1 MNQRCDKLMKIRD
14 FKKDNVYL
22 VTVLF
27 ILALSFPV
35 LAQTPSS
42 QLAAN
47 DWDSFSG
54 GAQAVCSDDDIDNDD
69 DGLIE
74 LCFLEDLDAVRYV
87 LDGSGYKASA
97 STTKSTQGCPSGGCK
112 GYELVRDLDFKD
124 DASYRDIANKER
136 WTTGT
141 GWAPIGYYKDYD
153 DDDPFRGTFEG
164 NGYSICN
171 LMINRSTTN
180 YVGLFS
186 VISTPTVIHRVGLL
200 NAEVVGLNYVGT
212 LVGAGHKRR
221 GEGEPTDEYYKNSY
235 RPAIANSYSTGK
247 VHGYDYV
254 GGLIGISN
262 PVMIVNSY
270 SIGSVIGRAHVS
282 GLAGGHA
289 GIMTN
294 SYSIGSVIGTG
305 QFGPNGY
312 GIGGLVGS
320 NNPGIIS
327 NSYSMGTLRGS
338 TSLGCIPVNS
348 MGGLVD
354 NNREGSISNSY
365 SVGTFDIVVVPP
377 RERYYEHCQNIIQ
390 YPITGG
396 LAAFNLFGGKIA
408 TSYWDVTTS
417 QLRRSAGGAGKTTEQ
432 LQLPTT
438 ASGLYS
444 TWSEADWDFG
454 NTKQYPAL
462 KYARGPDPSTP
473 MCDITGTPI
482 CGTVIGGQRQ
492 GSTTTEM
499 AATINIV
506 NRNPSVSEGDLVTLS
521 AEVQGSAKGIMEYRW
536 TQASGPN
543 VLSAE
548 VLVTTKTLQFRVP
561 KDLVVSNGS
570 TTLTFLL
577 STAFSKGMNA
587 QMTAVRVQK
596 IDNGQI
602 ADLGAPTQQAGSN
615 ILVAPPVDLSTD
627 ADGAGRIT
635 AYQWQ
640 RRTSGSSWL
649 SIRNAT
655 SASYTL
661 ALTTNRG
668 ASFRVQ
674 ISYVDGQDFVATVHS
689 AQLRPNLPSRV
700 VVKPATPEQ
709 ITKRDWSEFPGGAKA
724 VCDDADIDNDDDGL
738 IEICYLEGLD
748 AIRYALDG
756 SGYRSSSSTPTSTQG
771 CASGGC
777 IGYELVRDLDFKDGT
792 SYRDIANKERW
803 TTGTGWTPI
812 GTWHN
817 SFRGKFEGN
826 GYSISNLLI
835 DRPTADQVGLFGVI
849 SSSAAIHRIGLLD
862 TDIFA
867 NRRVGSL
874 AGYSFYGT
882 ITNSYSSGVVNGVLG
897 VGGFIGVNFG
907 GIITNSYSNGK
918 ITSSGDVV
926 GGLVGYNNARIIN
939 SYSNGKI
946 TGKNA
951 VGGLVG
957 WNNGDDKYKGLTR
970 IINSYSSGSV
980 SGYSCVGGLVGYN
993 KKGTII
999 NAYST
1004 MPVNGN
1010 DEVGGLAGSNSEG
1023 TIKNSYSIGTVNGSD
1038 KVGGLVGYN
1047 STATIVASYWDIT
1060 ASGIRDSAGGEGKTT
1075 VELQS
1080 LMAAVG
1086 IYSTWNDADWDF
1098 GTSKQYPALKFAKG
1112 SDLNNPACGV
1122 AGTPICGTLIEGQ
1135 RPGSTPRVII
1145 PEDWSKFPGGAKAVC
1160 DDADIDNDDDGL
1172 IEICHLEDLDAVRH
1186 VLDGSGY
1193 KASASASISTRG
1205 CASGGCRGYELVR
1218 DLDFQDDAS
1227 YRQTANKEKWTTG
1240 VGWTPITGPY
1250 PYSRFSGRFEG
1261 NGYTLSN
1268 LMINSLEINS
1278 GVGLFYAISS
1288 PAVINRVGLLNV
1300 EISGYSHVGS
1310 LVSINHGTITNSY
1323 SSGSVREKGTIGKRD
1338 SRIHLP
1344 SFVGGLVG
1352 WQANSSAIVA
1362 NSYSSA
1368 SVNGHSWVGGLVG
1381 GSQWYAT
1388 IANSYS
1394 SGSVSGV
1401 SYVGGLVGRA
1411 SASTIVNSYSSSS
1424 VSGDDHVGGLV
1435 GSNLNMFSEA
1445 EGRPLVKGV
1454 ITNSYS
1460 IGSVKGDTKV
1470 GGLVGFNIGIITA
1483 SYWNT
1488 ETSGMDTSAGGEGKT
1503 TVQLQSPTAATGI
1516 YSDWSN
1522 ADWDFG
1528 TSKQYPALRYTRG
1541 PDLNNPA
1548 CGVAGTPVCGTLIA
1562 GQRQRFT
1569 GEDWSKFPG
1578 GAQAVCDDADIDND
1592 DDGLIEICYLEGL
1605 DAIRYVLDG
1614 SGYKVSASASTSTRG
1629 CASGGCRGYE
1639 LVRDLDFQDDAS
1651 YRQTANKEKWTTG
1664 VGWTP
1669 ITGPYPYSRFSGRF
1683 EGNGYTLSN
1692 LMINS
1697 LKINSRVSL
1706 FGAISSP
1713 AVINRVGL
1721 LNVEISGYSYVGSL
1735 ASISDGGT
1743 ITNSYSSGSVSEKG
1757 TIGERDT
1764 RIDPLS
1770 SVGGLVGWIQNGA
1783 TIANSYS
1790 SASVSGYSRVGG
1802 LVGWSQYRATIANSY
1817 SSGSVSGYKLVGGLV
1832 GVHGYGTISNS
1843 YSTGPVSGLSYVG
1856 GLVGSNINSLL
1867 ERRPVLKGV
1876 ITNSYSIGSVKGDT
1890 DVGGLVGFNGG
1901 IITASYW
1908 NTETS
1913 GMDTSAGGAG
1923 KTTAQLQSP
1932 TAATGIYSGWS
1943 NADWD
1948 FGNSKQYPALRYTRG
1963 SDLNNPA
1970 CGVAG
1975 TPACGTLIA
1984 GQRQRFTGEDWSEFP
1999 GGAKAVCDDTDIDND
2014 DDGLIEICYL
2024 EGLDAIRY
2032 VLDGSGYKASAS
2044 ASTSTQGCASG
2055 GCRGYELVRNLDF
2068 KLDSSYRNT
2077 ANKAQWTTTSTGGWL
2092 PIGKENNGFSGTFD
2106 GNGYTLSNLVIDRTS
2121 LRVGLFGQLSSGAI
2135 AGIGLLNINVRGST
2149 LAGGLVGS
2157 NQSGT
2162 ITNSYSVGRVS
2173 GHEVGGLVG
2182 YNWAGAISNSYSRV
2196 SVNGV
2201 HKVGGLVGTNIYGAI
2216 TNSYSIGKVSGYNQ
2230 LIGGLVGWNKAGT
2243 INHSY
2248 SMGQVSGWCRLGG
2261 LVGTNSGGTI
2271 RSSYSSGSVSGKCFL
2286 GGLVGENLLQGTIS
2300 NSYSSASASSVLARA
2315 EQWIG
2320 GLVGSNGGTIRNS
2333 YSRGRVSGPAGESG
2347 LGIGGLVGYNY
2358 GTITA
2363 SYWDITTSGM
2373 DTSAGGEGKT
2383 TAQLQS
2389 PTVAIGIYSAW
2400 ANNYWY
2406 FGTSKQYP
2414 VLRYTRGFWN
2424 NPACGVAGT
2433 PVCGALIAGQGSTA
2447 SEVVPTII
2455 IDTNPTI
2462 PAGRFVGKD
2471 WSKFPGGAKAV
2482 CDDADIDNDDDGL
2495 IELCTLEDLDAVRYR
2510 LDGKGLKRDARASL
2524 DTTGCGDGIF
2534 CKGYELV
2541 RDLDFEDDDSY
2552 RDAATNKIQWT
2563 TGKGWLPI
2571 GSEFATFK
2579 RRFDGNGHSIANL
2592 LIKRPTANQVG
2603 LFSVISHYA
2612 EVYNV
2617 SLLNVD
2623 ISGRKHAGS
2632 LAGYSYYGT
2641 ITDSYSSGVVA
2652 GVLGVGGLIGANLG
2666 GSITNSHSSGE
2677 ITSSGDVVGGLVG
2690 YNNGIITHSYSTGKI
2705 TGKNAVG
2712 GLVGWN
2718 NGADDYQGA
2727 ARITNSYSSG
2737 SVSGYSCVGGLVG
2750 YNRKGT
2756 IINAYSTMPVN
2767 GNDEVGGL
2775 TGSNSEGTIKNSYSI
2790 GTVNGSDKVGGLVGY
2805 DSTSTIVASY
2815 WDITASGVRTSA
2827 GGVGK
2832 TTVELQSLTT
2842 AVGIYGAWNDA
2853 DWDFGTAKQYPA
2865 LKYARVSD
2873 SNNSVCDVVG
2883 PPVCSTLI
2891 EGQRPVIENWS
2902 EFPGGAKAV
2911 CEDAD
2916 IDNDDDGLIEIC
2928 YLEDLDAI
2936 RYMANGSG
2944 YKASA
2949 SASVSKQGC
2958 ARDGCRGYEL
2968 VRNLDFDDDD
2978 SYRTVAN
2985 RVAWTTTATGG
2996 WVPIKYF
3003 RGTFDGN
3010 GHTISHLR
3018 SYRVAQN
3025 LEFEGDR
3032 RFFSNGGLFSSAYGD
3047 SGAAINRVGLLEV
3060 DINIRCRGWECYAG
3074 GLVGFLAGSLATGLV
3089 INSYVTGDI
3098 SCDGFGLCH
3107 VGGLVGL
3114 SGGVIAHSYALSHV
3128 RCGGNVGSHCSAG
3141 GLAGQNL
3148 FSGSITN
3155 SYAAGTVSCASSVCR
3170 AGGLVGVNGDAIIN
3184 SYTLSKVINC
3194 GGGHSDLIA
3203 QFSIGGLAGYN
3214 VGIIT
3219 NSYAED
3225 SNCAGS
3231 LVGFSLGPIVNSF
3244 VKTPEQLQ
3252 SPITATGIYRA
3263 WNPAHWDFGTTQ
3275 QYPVLKY
3282 ARVPDSDNPACGLFL
3297 RPSCGSRIADWLLKN
3312 AVATCG
3318 SGTSVCG
3325 TLVRSQSRSSK
3336 ANEVIPTIRIVNSD
3350 PASQMQF
3357 TGADWSEF
3365 AGGAEAV
3372 CEDTD
3377 IDNDD
3382 DGLIE
3387 ICHLEGLDAVRY
3399 APDGS
3404 GYKASASASITTQG
3418 CASGGCNGYEL
3429 VRDLDFQDD
3438 ASYRDIANKA
3448 RWATGTGWTPIG
3460 GSGLN
3465 RFSGNFEGNGHS
3477 ISHLRINISTLSRS
3491 SGGYHLDIGLFGYVL
3506 GTINGVGLLDVDIAV
3521 GTSYRVGALAGY
3533 NRGTITNSYSS
3544 GVVHGKFAT
3553 GGLAG
3558 INYGTIAHSYSSGKV
3573 AGVRNVG
3580 GLVGWNWSGIIN
3592 NSYSTGSVTGT
3603 GSRAGGLVGDNSNGI
3618 ISNSYSSG
3626 SVDGGKRS
3634 GGLVGS
3640 SSGGTI
3646 TASYWDITASGL
3658 LNSDGGVGKTT
3669 AQLQSLITAV
3679 GIYSAWSD
3687 ADWDF
3692 GTSKQYPAL
3701 KHAKGSDSDHPA
3713 CGVIGASVCGTLL
3726 AGQRPQTTIVVE
3738 GETLVLDADNFFNI
3752 NSTDARAFLS
3762 ASSATRTAIVN
3773 NDISYHWAG
3782 EDYSSFYGKELSF
3795 RTYPTYVDNSSDTK
3809 VRRYTLE
3816 VFDWAYT
3823 TVTVTVL
3830 KVNNG
3835 DIRLGAPQ
3843 SSGLVL
3849 TAPSVRLASDPDG
3862 AGSFASVRYQW
3873 QIKSAESDWT
3883 DLSFATRSSYT
3894 IPSNTASNKQFR
3906 VKVHYT
3912 DGQGFETAVFSIPV
3926 VLTW

>member
-1 MNQRCDKLMKIRD
+1 MNQRCAKWMKIRD

-112 GYELVRDLDFKD
+112 GYELVRDLDFKG

-153 DDDPFRGTFEG
+153 DDDSFRGTFEG

-396 LAAFNLFGGKIA
+396 LAAFNLFGGKIT

-417 QLRRSAGGAGKTTEQ
+417 QLRRSAGGAGETTEQ
-432 LQLPTT
+432 LQSPTT
-438 ASGLYS
+438 ASGLYR

-454 NTKQYPAL
+454 TSKQYPVL
-462 KYARGPDPSTP
+462 KYAKGPDPSTP
-473 MCDITGTPI
+473 MCGITGTPI

-561 KDLVVSNGS
+561 QDLIVSNGS

-587 QMTAVRVQK
+587 QMTSVRVQK

-602 ADLGAPTQQAGSN
+602 ANLGAPTQQAGSN
-615 ILVAPPVDLSTD
+615 ILVAPSVDLSTD

-674 ISYVDGQDFVATVHS
+674 ISYVDGQDFVAVVNS
-689 AQLRPNLPSRV
+689 ARLRPVRLPPEPQVIIERFTGEDWGKFPGGTKAVCDDADIDNDDDGLIEICMLEDLDAIRYAPDGSGYRSSTSIAVSTQGCASGGCIGYELVRDLDFKDGASYRDIANKERWTTGTGWTPIGIWGVGGIFRAKLEGNGHSISNLRINIQTLSDRNIGYHRNVGLFGYMSGTMSNISLLDVDISVKTSYMIGALAGYNKAGTIINSYSSGRVHGKIAVGGLVGSNYGKIINSYSTVSVSGATNVGGLVGLGVGYTISNSYSSGSVVGRWGAGGLVGYNLDLSGDERLVITNSYNVGPVSSANFAGGLIGHNSRASIAASYWDTEVSGLRTSAGGVGKTTQQLQSPTTASGIYSDWSNADWDFGTSKQYPALRYTRGPDLNNPMCGVAQAPACGTLIAGQRQRFTGKDWSEFSGGAQAVCDDADIDNDNDGLIELCTLEDLDAIRYVPDGSGYKASASASISTQGCARGGCIGYELVRDLDFKDDASYRDIANKERWTTGTGWTPIGIRGGGGIFRAKLEGNGHSISNLRINIQTPSDRNIGYHRNVGLFGYMSGTMSNISLLDVDISVKTSYMIGALAGYNKAGTIINSYSSGRV
-700 VVKPATPEQ
+700 HGKTAVGGLVGSNYGKITNSYSTVSVSGTTNVGGLVGLGVGYTISNSYSSGSVVGSWRAGGLVGYNLDLSGDERLVITNSYSVGPVSSANFAGGLIGHNSRASITASYWDTEASGLRTSAGGVGKTTQQLQSPMTASGIYSDWSNADWDFGTNKQYPALRYTRGPDSDNPACGVAQAPACGTLIAGQRQRFTGE
-709 ITKRDWSEFPGGAKA
+709 DWSEFPGGAQAVCDDADIDNDDDGLIEICHLEGLDAVRYALDGSGYKASASASISTWGCASGGCTGYELVRDLDFKLDDSYRNAATNKVQWTTTSTGGWLPIGKESNGFSGTFDGNGYILSNLVVDRISSRVGLFGELSTSGTIAGIGLLNIDVRGYSGRVGGLVGQNKGGTISNSYSSGSVSGRRYIGGLVGRNEEGTINNSYSTGEVSGNISVGGLVGVNGSESVISSSYSSGSVSGWQGVGGLVGWSEEGTITNSYSSGSVSGVSYVGGLVGYNTGSITASYWDIATSGLRGSAGGEGKTTVQLQSPTAATGIYSDWSNADWDFGTSKQYPALRYTRGPDLNNPACGVAGTPVCGTLIAGQRQRFTGEDWSKFPGGAQA

-748 AIRYALDG
+748 AIRY
-756 SGYRSSSSTPTSTQG
+756 
-771 CASGGC
+771 
-777 IGYELVRDLDFKDGT
+777 
-792 SYRDIANKERW
+792 
-803 TTGTGWTPI
+803 
-812 GTWHN
+812 
-817 SFRGKFEGN
+817 
-826 GYSISNLLI
+826 
-835 DRPTADQVGLFGVI
+835 
-849 SSSAAIHRIGLLD
+849 
-862 TDIFA
+862 
-867 NRRVGSL
+867 
-874 AGYSFYGT
+874 
-882 ITNSYSSGVVNGVLG
+882 
-897 VGGFIGVNFG
+897 
-907 GIITNSYSNGK
+907 
-918 ITSSGDVV
+918 
-926 GGLVGYNNARIIN
+926 
-939 SYSNGKI
+939 
-946 TGKNA
+946 
-951 VGGLVG
+951 
-957 WNNGDDKYKGLTR
+957 
-970 IINSYSSGSV
+970 
-980 SGYSCVGGLVGYN
+980 
-993 KKGTII
+993 
-999 NAYST
+999 
-1004 MPVNGN
+1004 
-1010 DEVGGLAGSNSEG
+1010 
-1023 TIKNSYSIGTVNGSD
+1023 
-1038 KVGGLVGYN
+1038 
-1047 STATIVASYWDIT
+1047 
-1060 ASGIRDSAGGEGKTT
+1060 
-1075 VELQS
+1075 
-1080 LMAAVG
+1080 
-1086 IYSTWNDADWDF
+1086 
-1098 GTSKQYPALKFAKG
+1098 
-1112 SDLNNPACGV
+1112 
-1122 AGTPICGTLIEGQ
+1122 
-1135 RPGSTPRVII
+1135 
-1145 PEDWSKFPGGAKAVC
+1145 
-1160 DDADIDNDDDGL
+1160 
-1172 IEICHLEDLDAVRH
+1172 

-1193 KASASASISTRG
+1193 KASASASTSTRG
-1205 CASGGCRGYELVR
+1205 CASDGCRGYELVR

-1488 ETSGMDTSAGGEGKT
+1488 ETSGMDTSAGGVGKT
-1503 TVQLQSPTAATGI
+1503 TVQLQLPTAATGI

-1528 TSKQYPALRYTRG
+1528 TSKQYPALKFAKG
-1541 PDLNNPA
+1541 SDLNNPA

-1562 GQRQRFT
+1562 GQRPGSTASEVVSTIPAGRFV
-1569 GEDWSKFPG
+1569 GKDWSKFPG

-1592 DDGLIEICYLEGL
+1592 DDGLIEICYLEDL
-1605 DAIRYVLDG
+1605 DAVRFSLTGGGLRRDARAPLVTTG
-1614 SGYKVSASASTSTRG
+1614 CGRG
-1629 CASGGCRGYE
+1629 LFCDGYE
-1639 LVRDLDFQDDAS
+1639 LVRDLDFEDDDS
-1651 YRQTANKEKWTTG
+1651 YRDAAANKMQWTTG
-1664 VGWTP
+1664 TGWLP
-1669 ITGPYPYSRFSGRF
+1669 IGSTFKRRFD
-1683 EGNGYTLSN
+1683 GNGHSISN
-1692 LMINS
+1692 LLI
-1697 LKINSRVSL
+1697 KRPTAHRVGL
-1706 FGAISSP
+1706 FSALHYY
-1713 AVINRVGL
+1713 AEVHNVGL
-1721 LNVEISGYSYVGSL
+1721 LNVDISGRKHVGSL
-1735 ASISDGGT
+1735 AGYSYYGT
-1743 ITNSYSSGSVSEKG
+1743 ITDSYSSGVVVGALGTGGLIGANLSG
-1757 TIGERDT
+1757 TISNSH
-1764 RIDPLS
+1764 S
-1770 SVGGLVGWIQNGA
+1770 SGVITSRGDVVGGLVGYNNG

-1790 SASVSGYSRVGG
+1790 TGWVIGKNAIGGLVGWNNGDDDYLGPAKISNSYSSGLVSGYSCVGG
-1802 LVGWSQYRATIANSY
+1802 LVGYNRAGTIVNAFSTMSVNGNDEVGGLTGSNSEGTIKNSY
-1817 SSGSVSGYKLVGGLV
+1817 SIGTVHGSDKVGGLV
-1832 GVHGYGTISNS
+1832 GYDSTSTI
-1843 YSTGPVSGLSYVG
+1843 V
-1856 GLVGSNINSLL
+1856 
-1867 ERRPVLKGV
+1867 
-1876 ITNSYSIGSVKGDT
+1876 
-1890 DVGGLVGFNGG
+1890 
-1901 IITASYW
+1901 ASYW
-1908 NTETS
+1908 DITAS
-1913 GMDTSAGGAG
+1913 GMDTSAGGVG

-1948 FGNSKQYPALRYTRG
+1948 FGTAKQYPALRYTRG
-1963 SDLNNPA
+1963 SDLNNLM
-1970 CGVAG
+1970 CGVAD
-1975 TPACGTLIA
+1975 TPACGTLVA
-1984 GQRQRFTGEDWSEFP
+1984 GQRH
-1999 GGAKAVCDDTDIDND
+1999 
-2014 DDGLIEICYL
+2014 
-2024 EGLDAIRY
+2024 
-2032 VLDGSGYKASAS
+2032 GS
-2044 ASTSTQGCASG
+2044 ST
-2055 GCRGYELVRNLDF
+2055 
-2068 KLDSSYRNT
+2068 
-2077 ANKAQWTTTSTGGWL
+2077 
-2092 PIGKENNGFSGTFD
+2092 
-2106 GNGYTLSNLVIDRTS
+2106 
-2121 LRVGLFGQLSSGAI
+2121 
-2135 AGIGLLNINVRGST
+2135 
-2149 LAGGLVGS
+2149 
-2157 NQSGT
+2157 
-2162 ITNSYSVGRVS
+2162 
-2173 GHEVGGLVG
+2173 
-2182 YNWAGAISNSYSRV
+2182 
-2196 SVNGV
+2196 
-2201 HKVGGLVGTNIYGAI
+2201 
-2216 TNSYSIGKVSGYNQ
+2216 
-2230 LIGGLVGWNKAGT
+2230 
-2243 INHSY
+2243 
-2248 SMGQVSGWCRLGG
+2248 
-2261 LVGTNSGGTI
+2261 
-2271 RSSYSSGSVSGKCFL
+2271 
-2286 GGLVGENLLQGTIS
+2286 
-2300 NSYSSASASSVLARA
+2300 
-2315 EQWIG
+2315 
-2320 GLVGSNGGTIRNS
+2320 
-2333 YSRGRVSGPAGESG
+2333 
-2347 LGIGGLVGYNY
+2347 
-2358 GTITA
+2358 
-2363 SYWDITTSGM
+2363 
-2373 DTSAGGEGKT
+2373 
-2383 TAQLQS
+2383 
-2389 PTVAIGIYSAW
+2389 
-2400 ANNYWY
+2400 
-2406 FGTSKQYP
+2406 
-2414 VLRYTRGFWN
+2414 
-2424 NPACGVAGT
+2424 
-2433 PVCGALIAGQGSTA
+2433 
-2447 SEVVPTII
+2447 
-2455 IDTNPTI
+2455 
-2462 PAGRFVGKD
+2462 
-2471 WSKFPGGAKAV
+2471 
-2482 CDDADIDNDDDGL
+2482 
-2495 IELCTLEDLDAVRYR
+2495 
-2510 LDGKGLKRDARASL
+2510 
-2524 DTTGCGDGIF
+2524 
-2534 CKGYELV
+2534 
-2541 RDLDFEDDDSY
+2541 
-2552 RDAATNKIQWT
+2552 
-2563 TGKGWLPI
+2563 
-2571 GSEFATFK
+2571 
-2579 RRFDGNGHSIANL
+2579 
-2592 LIKRPTANQVG
+2592 
-2603 LFSVISHYA
+2603 
-2612 EVYNV
+2612 
-2617 SLLNVD
+2617 
-2623 ISGRKHAGS
+2623 
-2632 LAGYSYYGT
+2632 
-2641 ITDSYSSGVVA
+2641 
-2652 GVLGVGGLIGANLG
+2652 
-2666 GSITNSHSSGE
+2666 
-2677 ITSSGDVVGGLVG
+2677 
-2690 YNNGIITHSYSTGKI
+2690 
-2705 TGKNAVG
+2705 
-2712 GLVGWN
+2712 
-2718 NGADDYQGA
+2718 
-2727 ARITNSYSSG
+2727 
-2737 SVSGYSCVGGLVG
+2737 
-2750 YNRKGT
+2750 
-2756 IINAYSTMPVN
+2756 
-2767 GNDEVGGL
+2767 
-2775 TGSNSEGTIKNSYSI
+2775 
-2790 GTVNGSDKVGGLVGY
+2790 
-2805 DSTSTIVASY
+2805 
-2815 WDITASGVRTSA
+2815 
-2827 GGVGK
+2827 
-2832 TTVELQSLTT
+2832 
-2842 AVGIYGAWNDA
+2842 
-2853 DWDFGTAKQYPA
+2853 
-2865 LKYARVSD
+2865 
-2873 SNNSVCDVVG
+2873 
-2883 PPVCSTLI
+2883 
-2891 EGQRPVIENWS
+2891 
-2902 EFPGGAKAV
+2902 
-2911 CEDAD
+2911 
-2916 IDNDDDGLIEIC
+2916 
-2928 YLEDLDAI
+2928 
-2936 RYMANGSG
+2936 
-2944 YKASA
+2944 
-2949 SASVSKQGC
+2949 
-2958 ARDGCRGYEL
+2958 
-2968 VRNLDFDDDD
+2968 
-2978 SYRTVAN
+2978 
-2985 RVAWTTTATGG
+2985 
-2996 WVPIKYF
+2996 
-3003 RGTFDGN
+3003 
-3010 GHTISHLR
+3010 
-3018 SYRVAQN
+3018 
-3025 LEFEGDR
+3025 
-3032 RFFSNGGLFSSAYGD
+3032 
-3047 SGAAINRVGLLEV
+3047 
-3060 DINIRCRGWECYAG
+3060 
-3074 GLVGFLAGSLATGLV
+3074 
-3089 INSYVTGDI
+3089 
-3098 SCDGFGLCH
+3098 
-3107 VGGLVGL
+3107 
-3114 SGGVIAHSYALSHV
+3114 
-3128 RCGGNVGSHCSAG
+3128 
-3141 GLAGQNL
+3141 
-3148 FSGSITN
+3148 
-3155 SYAAGTVSCASSVCR
+3155 
-3170 AGGLVGVNGDAIIN
+3170 
-3184 SYTLSKVINC
+3184 
-3194 GGGHSDLIA
+3194 
-3203 QFSIGGLAGYN
+3203 
-3214 VGIIT
+3214 
-3219 NSYAED
+3219 
-3225 SNCAGS
+3225 
-3231 LVGFSLGPIVNSF
+3231 
-3244 VKTPEQLQ
+3244 
-3252 SPITATGIYRA
+3252 
-3263 WNPAHWDFGTTQ
+3263 
-3275 QYPVLKY
+3275 
-3282 ARVPDSDNPACGLFL
+3282 
-3297 RPSCGSRIADWLLKN
+3297 
-3312 AVATCG
+3312 
-3318 SGTSVCG
+3318 
-3325 TLVRSQSRSSK
+3325 
-3336 ANEVIPTIRIVNSD
+3336 NEVIPTIRIVNSD
-3350 PASQMQF
+3350 PASQVQF

-3372 CEDTD
+3372 CEDAD

-3883 DLSFATRSSYT
+3883 DPGNVRYQWQSDWTDLSFATRSSYT